1 MSLKAVHL
9 FFVTALSALSFGC
22 GVLKLSAY
30 RSEAGT
36 GGDLVFSGAAFIIGA
51 LVILYGRYFLKKF
64 KALAYL

>member
-22 GVLKLSAY
+22 GVLKFSVY

-36 GGDLVFSGAAFIIGA
+36 GGDLVFSVAAFITGA
-51 LVILYGRYFLKKF
+51 LVIFYGRYFLKKF
-64 KALAYL
+64 KSLSYL